1 MARDLLSD
9 EYGDL
14 VIDPDTHDLAIVD
27 GVDEIAQR
35 IRTTLDIRHGE
46 MVNLDPEMGADYQNF
61 LGKNF
66 DPDSASNDMVAAIT
80 ANVPEVESVDNIEFI
95 KGKQRHLT
103 VKFRAT
109 VTVEGEEVAQQIE
122 GRYDIGN

>member
-9 EYGDL
+9 QYGDL

-35 IRTTLDIRHGE
+35 IRATLDIRYGE

-66 DPDSASNDMVAAIT
+66 NPYSASNDMVACIT
-80 ANVPEVESVDNIEFI
+80 ANVPEVESVDSIEFI
-95 KGKQRHLT
+95 KGAQRHLT
-103 VKFRAT
+103 VKFKAT
-109 VTVEGEEVAQQIE
+109 VTVEGEDVAQQIE
-122 GRYDIGN
+122 GRYELGD